1 MSKKDSLYRDSLQA
15 AGDFVFDER
24 VVRVFPDMIKR
35 SVPGYGLLLELLAL
49 LARRFVQDDSVV
61 YDLGCSLG
69 AATLAVQQGVEQK
82 NVRFVAVDNSAPMIA
97 RCRQLL
103 GEHGKGYPIEYLQ
116 EDVCRVPVKD
126 ASMTVLNFTL
136 QFIAP
141 EDREGLLRR
150 IGEGTRPGGVLVLS
164 EKIRFADPEQQEI
177 QTDLHHDFK
186 RSQGYSDLEIAR
198 KRNALEQVMRPDTE
212 EEHFERLRAA
222 GWRQGFRCFQALN
235 FACYLAIR

>member
-1 MSKKDSLYRDSLQA
+1 MAEKDSLYRDTLQA
-15 AGDFVFDER
+15 AGEFVFDER

-35 SVPGYGLLLELLAL
+35 SVPGYGLVLELLAL
-49 LARRFVQDDSVV
+49 LARRFVQENSTV

-82 NVRFVAVDNSAPMIA
+82 GVRLVAVDSSAPMIA

-103 GEHGKGYPIEYLQ
+103 DEHGKGFAVEFIQ
-116 EDVCRVPVKD
+116 GDARQVPVHD

-136 QFIAP
+136 QFIPPA
-141 EDREGLLRR
+141 DREGLLHR
-150 IGEGTRPGGVLVLS
+150 IREGTRGGGILVLS
-164 EKIRFADPEQQEI
+164 EKIRFDEPEQQEI

-198 KRNALEQVMRPDTE
+198 KRNALEQVLRPDTE
-212 EEHFERLRAA
+212 EEHLERLKAA
-222 GWRQGFRCFQALN
+222 GWRQAFRCFQALN
-235 FACYLAIR
+235 FVCYLAIR

>member
-1 MSKKDSLYRDSLQA
+1 MSEKDSLYRDSLQA
-15 AGDFVFDER
+15 GGDFVFDER

-35 SVPGYGLLLELLAL
+35 SVPGYGLVLELLAL
-49 LARRFVQDDSVV
+49 LARRFVQDDSMV

-82 NVRFVAVDNSAPMIA
+82 NVRFVTVDNSAPMIA
-97 RCRQLL
+97 RCKQLL
-103 GEHGKGYPIEYLQ
+103 GEHGKGYPIEFLQ
-116 EDVCRVPVKD
+116 EDVCRAPVKN

-136 QFIAP
+136 QFIRP
-141 EDREGLLRR
+141 EDREGLLRSIR
-150 IGEGTRPGGVLVLS
+150 EGTRPGGILVLS
-164 EKIRFADPEQQEI
+164 EKIRFADPEQQDI

-198 KRNALEQVMRPDTE
+198 KRNALEQVLHPDTE
-212 EEHFERLRAA
+212 EEHVERLHAA
-222 GWRQGFRCFQALN
+222 GWRQAIRCFQALN